1 MLISYLCT
9 YKTHNYVNENK
20 GFPKLKKKFAESTL
34 SQQTEACDPVA
45 HGSSQAEENL

>member
-20 GFPKLKKKFAESTL
+20 GFPKLKKHRFLVVVTFLLEVIHDKVF
-34 SQQTEACDPVA
+34 
-45 HGSSQAEENL
+45 GKN